1 MNKKDIEKDMKQY
14 CGGSFITVTQLQKYM
29 GVKSHHSVE
38 KYLVGLD
45 RISDR
50 YYFVPDVV
58 ESLFIY
64 RGVR

>member
-14 CGGSFITVTQLQKYM
+14 CGGSFITVTQLQKYL

-38 KYLVGLD
+38 KYLIGLD
-45 RISDR
+45 CISDR
-50 YYFVPDVV
+50 YYFIPDAAEV
-58 ESLFIY
+58 LIMY